1 MPSKNNMMP
10 TNDAELH
17 ARLQCYE
24 QARNRLIAAAV
35 EDVLEHCSDQ
45 DRVRLNLIPDAGSQ
59 GSDVPIPEFNEKTDQ
74 YVDLIVQQA
83 IATISILIC
92 KQFDITVLKPEA

>member
-1 MPSKNNMMP
+1 MP

-17 ARLQCYE
+17 ARLRCYE
-24 QARNRLIAAAV
+24 QTRNRLIAAAV

-59 GSDVPIPEFNEKTDQ
+59 GSDVLIPEFNEKTDQ
-74 YVDLIVQQA
+74 YVDLILQQA
-83 IATISILIC
+83 IASISILIC

>member
-1 MPSKNNMMP
+1 MP

-59 GSDVPIPEFNEKTDQ
+59 GSDVLIPEFNEKTDQ
-74 YVDLIVQQA
+74 YVDLILQQA
-83 IATISILIC
+83 IASISIPIC
-92 KQFDITVLKPEA
+92 KQFDITVLKSEV

>member
-1 MPSKNNMMP
+1 MMS

-17 ARLQCYE
+17 ARLHCYE

-83 IATISILIC
+83 IATISILIS
-92 KQFDITVLKPEA
+92 KEYNITILK

>member
-1 MPSKNNMMP
+1 MP

-24 QARNRLIAAAV
+24 QAHNRLIAAAV
-35 EDVLEHCSDQ
+35 EDVLAHCSDQ
-45 DRVRLNLIPDAGSQ
+45 DLVRLNLIPDAGSQ

-92 KQFDITVLKPEA
+92 KQFNITVLKPEA

>member
-1 MPSKNNMMP
+1 MP

-17 ARLQCYE
+17 ARLRCYE
-24 QARNRLIAAAV
+24 QTRNRLIAAAV

-59 GSDVPIPEFNEKTDQ
+59 GSDVLIPEFNEKTDQ
-74 YVDLIVQQA
+74 YVDLILQQA
-83 IATISILIC
+83 IASISILIC
-92 KQFDITVLKPEA
+92 KQFDITVLKSEV

>member
-45 DRVRLNLIPDAGSQ
+45 DRVRLNLIPD
-59 GSDVPIPEFNEKTDQ
+59 
-74 YVDLIVQQA
+74 
-83 IATISILIC
+83 
-92 KQFDITVLKPEA
+92 